1 MPGRVACRDGDKKKN
16 RDGRRERAREGVI
29 GLSVNEFLCCLTVV
43 TSLVP
48 PFSPS
53 PSAPPT
59 DRATHPPIKTM
70 PLARVRLSR
79 LTEGQRRTDTHR
91 HIDEERQKTERDRHR
106 QRR

>member
-1 MPGRVACRDGDKKKN
+1 MRGRVACRDGDKKKN
-16 RDGRRERAREGVI
+16 RDGRRERAREGVS
-29 GLSVNEFLCCLTVV
+29 GLSVNEFLCLTVV

-53 PSAPPT
+53 PSASPT
-59 DRATHPPIKTM
+59 YRATHPPIKTM

-91 HIDEERQKTERDRHR
+91 HIDEERQTERDRHR